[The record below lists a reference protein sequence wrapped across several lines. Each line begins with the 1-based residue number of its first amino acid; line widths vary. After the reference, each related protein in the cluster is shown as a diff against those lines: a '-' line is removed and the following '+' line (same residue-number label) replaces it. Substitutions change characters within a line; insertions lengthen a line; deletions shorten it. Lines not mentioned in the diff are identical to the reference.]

1 MFRSIF
7 SIATIVI
14 LSIWVSTSAFQPKP
28 VKAPAAKTT
37 TNKPPAKKTAAVKKP
52 TNAVPV
58 KTSSSEK
65 VETVT
70 KNKITWY
77 NMTEGYKKAVKE
89 NKILIIDSYTDWCYW
104 CKVMDKQTFGDSS
117 IIQKMNEYAVA
128 VKFNPEVNGE
138 HIING
143 EPMNSN
149 QLLQFLNRGGRN
161 AGYPTIFIWKE
172 LSNNNKIDAHPGYSE
187 PTQFNALIN
196 KYINQ

>member
-37 TNKPPAKKTAAVKKP
+37 TNKPPAKKTAAVKKT

-65 VETVT
+65 VETVS

-172 LSNNNKIDAHPGYSE
+172 LSNNNKIDAYAGYSE

>member
-7 SIATIVI
+7 SIATIFI

-65 VETVT
+65 VETVS

-128 VKFNPEVNGE
+128 VKFNPEVNAE
-138 HIING
+138 HVING
-143 EPMNSN
+143 ETMNSN

-161 AGYPTIFIWKE
+161 AGYPTIFFWKE
-172 LSNNNKIDAHPGYSE
+172 LSNNAKINAHPGYSE
-187 PTQFNALIN
+187 PTEFNALIN

>member
-65 VETVT
+65 VETVS

-172 LSNNNKIDAHPGYSE
+172 LSNNNKIDAHAGYSE

>member
-7 SIATIVI
+7 SIATLVT
-14 LSIWVSTSAFQPKP
+14 LSIWVSSTAFQPKP
-28 VKAPAAKTT
+28 TKATSPKAT
-37 TNKPPAKKTAAVKKP
+37 TNKAPVKKATAVKKP
-52 TNAVPV
+52 VKVVPV
-58 KTSSSEK
+58 KVSSNEKSE
-65 VETVT
+65 TILN
-70 KNKITWY
+70 NKITWY

-128 VKFNPEVNGE
+128 VKFNPEVNAE
-138 HIING
+138 HVING
-143 EPMNSN
+143 ETMNSN

-161 AGYPTIFIWKE
+161 AGYPTIFFWKE
-172 LSNNNKIDAHPGYSE
+172 LSNNAKIDAHPGYSE
-187 PTQFNALIN
+187 PTEFNALIN